1 MKNLLTMLLCAATWV
16 TYAQTK
22 VTETAPV
29 NGQDMLELKFDFA
42 DEIKIETWDKNEVYV
57 EVSVSINDGEY
68 DHIFTL
74 EKEVSSRSITIAMD
88 KDMWDKIER
97 TGNNCSFNTDLFYTV
112 KMPKN
117 MKVDAYTISGDFLLN
132 KYPKDMKLKTISGDI
147 DIMVGS
153 LGIDFKAKT
162 ISGEVY
168 SDLNITYPDGKD
180 GLHQIV
186 GMNVKGQVNNGGIPM
201 ELETISGNIY
211 LRKG

>member
-1 MKNLLTMLLCAATWV
+1 MLLCTAAWV

-22 VTETAPV
+22 VTESATV
-29 NGQDMLELKFDFA
+29 NGQDLLELKFDFA
-42 DEIKIETWDKNEVYV
+42 DEIKIETWDKNEVNV

-74 EKEVSSRSITIAMD
+74 EKYVGSRSISIEMD
-88 KDMWDKIER
+88 KNMWDKIDR
-97 TGNNCSFNTDLFYTV
+97 KDNNCSFNSDIYYTV

-117 MKVDAYTISGDFLLN
+117 MKVDAYTISGDFTLSR
-132 KYPKDMKLKTISGDI
+132 YPQDMKLKTISGDI
-147 DIMVGS
+147 DIMVGTT
-153 LGIDFKAKT
+153 GIDFKAKT

-168 SDLNITYPDGKD
+168 SDLNITYPEGKD
-180 GLHQIV
+180 GLRQMV
-186 GMNVKGQVNNGGIPM
+186 GMKVHGRVNNGGTPM